1 LNCVTNIKNGDE
13 FVFQQVFEEY
23 HEKLY
28 YYSFSKTRSEYL
40 AEEVT
45 QITFVKLWQSR
56 ERLDENLSI
65 SIQLFR
71 IAKTTLIDLL
81 RKQHNLSA
89 LIDRVKVNETEENSD
104 AINAGIDY
112 NETNRKL
119 MQLIDQLPPVRKKVF
134 EMNRLQGMSYKEIAQ
149 ELSISI
155 KTVEKH
161 ISKAISQLRP
171 HLELVF
177 FIGGMIIIFIK
188 LAGSIGA

>member
-1 LNCVTNIKNGDE
+1 MNLVANIKRGDE
-13 FVFQQVFEEY
+13 FVFQQVFKEY

-28 YYSFSKTRSEYL
+28 YYTFGKTRSEYL

-56 ERLDENLSI
+56 ERLDENLSV

-81 RKQHNLSA
+81 RKQDHLAA
-89 LIDRVKVNETEENSD
+89 LVNGLRASGETSSNNVNSSL
-104 AINAGIDY
+104 DY

-119 MQLIDQLPPVRKKVF
+119 LQAMNQLPPIRKKVF
-134 EMNRLQGMSYKEIAQ
+134 EMSRLHGMPYQEIAQ
-149 ELSISI
+149 KLSIST

-161 ISKAISQLRP
+161 ISKAISQLR
-171 HLELVF
+171 LYLQIMV
-177 FIGGMIIIFIK
+177 
-188 LAGSIGA
+188 

>member
-1 LNCVTNIKNGDE
+1 LSGVSNIKNGDE

-28 YYSFSKTRSEYL
+28 HYTLSKTRSEYL

-45 QITFVKLWQSR
+45 QITFIKLWKNR
-56 ERLDENLSI
+56 ERLDESLSV

-81 RKQHNLSA
+81 RKQHNFAA
-89 LIDRVKVNETEENSD
+89 LIKGLNWEDKDKDDN
-104 AINAGIDY
+104 INAGIDY

-119 MQLIDQLPPVRKKVF
+119 LQAISQLPPMRKKVF
-134 EMNRLQGMSYKEIAQ
+134 EMNRLQGMPYKEIAAQ
-149 ELSISI
+149 LSIST

-171 HLELVF
+171 YMQFLL
-177 FIGGMIIIFIK
+177 IGGGLAVLIK
-188 LAGSIGA
+188 LMWSVRG